1 MAGRTGTRKRK
12 TRETNIDLELTI
24 DGGGQSRIKCG
35 LPFLEHMLELFTRHG
50 LFDLKVRASGDI
62 EVDDHHLVE
71 DLGICLGQAISNGL
85 GGKAGI
91 VRYGFAQVPMD
102 EALVNVTVDLSGRS
116 FFVYRVKLPAKKV
129 KNFEVQ
135 LVEEFLRAV
144 AFGAE
149 MNLHVQMLYGK
160 NTHHIIEGIFKA
172 LGRALDAATRID
184 SRVVGVPSTK
194 GKL

>member
-1 MAGRTGTRKRK
+1 MAKRKGTRKRK

-24 DGGGQSRIKCG
+24 DGRGKSWIDCG

-50 LFDLKVRASGDI
+50 LFDLKIKASGDI

-85 GGKAGI
+85 GGKEGI

-116 FFVYRVKLPAKKV
+116 FFVYGVKLPAKKV

-160 NTHHIIEGIFKA
+160 NTHHIIEGIFKS
-172 LGRALDAATRID
+172 LGRALDAATRMD
-184 SRVVGVPSTK
+184 PRVVGVPSTK

>member
-1 MAGRTGTRKRK
+1 MAARKGTRKRK

-24 DGGGQSRIKCG
+24 DGRGKSRINCG

-50 LFDLKVRASGDI
+50 LFDLKVKATGDI

-71 DLGICLGQAISNGL
+71 DLGICLGEAIKNGL
-85 GGKAGI
+85 GAKEGI

-116 FFVYRVKLPAKKV
+116 FFVYGVKLPAKKV

-172 LGRALDAATRID
+172 LGRALDAATRTD
-184 SRVVGVPSTK
+184 PRVVGVPSTK